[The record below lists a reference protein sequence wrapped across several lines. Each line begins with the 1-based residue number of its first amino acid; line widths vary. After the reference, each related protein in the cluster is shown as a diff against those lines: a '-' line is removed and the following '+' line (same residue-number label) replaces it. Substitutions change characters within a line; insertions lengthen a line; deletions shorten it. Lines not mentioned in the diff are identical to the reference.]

1 MTSFAN
7 ETRVS
12 RLSQMIIQ
20 NLKSCFGSELSCVLD
35 AQCSHAKAMAS
46 ICYRLLSLITSA
58 QVEGCGDSFK
68 TS

>member
-1 MTSFAN
+1 M
-7 ETRVS
+7 R
-12 RLSQMIIQ
+12 IQ

-35 AQCSHAKAMAS
+35 AQCSHAKALAS

-58 QVEGCGDSFK
+58 KVEGCGDSFK